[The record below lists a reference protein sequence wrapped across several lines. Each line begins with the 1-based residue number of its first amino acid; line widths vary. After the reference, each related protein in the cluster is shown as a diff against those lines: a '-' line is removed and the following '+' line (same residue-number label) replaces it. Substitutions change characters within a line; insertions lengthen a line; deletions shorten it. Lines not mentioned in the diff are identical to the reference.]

1 MKLLQHLRRSLQR
14 LSDRH
19 PVCPYCGS
27 AVVTLKLTE
36 WTIGAHVENAGR
48 TSFRRLC
55 EACGHEWQQ
64 NT

>member
-1 MKLLQHLRRSLQR
+1 MGLMRRIRKLFQR
-14 LSDRH
+14 LCHRP

-27 AVVTLKLTE
+27 AAVVLKLTE

-55 EACGHEWQQ
+55 RACGHEWRR
-64 NT
+64 NL